1 MAALD
6 WVRNKADKKPVEFMI
21 VSPEDAGEATIAG
34 TWRVT
39 RWHFKGRL
47 PSRMVFQLRDEQAHN
62 KLEKTFDGSRQVNET
77 LRIGGQYRSEFNN
90 CEFSRTEYELVETGS
105 IAA

>member
-1 MAALD
+1 MSALD
-6 WVRNKADKKPVEFMI
+6 WVRSKAGKRPVEFMT
-21 VSPEDAGEATIAG
+21 VTQTEEGEEALAG

-47 PSRMVFQLRDEQAHN
+47 PSRMVYQLRDEQAHN
-62 KLEKTFDGSRQVNET
+62 KLEKTFDGAKQVNET
-77 LRIGGQYRSEFNN
+77 LKIGGQYRSEFND
-90 CEFSRTEYELVETGS
+90 CEFSRTEYERVETGS